1 MSTSWIAEPR
11 MKTASAATP
20 RPAMCPAR
28 NMTVIGN
35 VPNTQAVTGDP
46 RSLRNDPLTWMHLE
60 T

>member
-1 MSTSWIAEPR
+1 MSAIWIVEPR

-20 RPAMCPAR
+20 RWVMCPAR

-46 RSLRNDPLTWMHLE
+46 RSLWNDSMTKKHLK